1 MRKGS
6 TAVNVPLGVCKEH
19 TRKFPLSWFAAV
31 PFIVMGRLLGLELK
45 EVAAQ
50 IAIAAAVAGYNDLRQ
65 VDCVAVSQCGRE
77 GTLYGTS
84 SSSNNVVSPCAD
96 TLKVNVDAA
105 YKETSNR
112 SGIGSVI

>member
-1 MRKGS
+1 MLVLVLLG
-6 TAVNVPLGVCKEH
+6 TAVNVPLGVWKEH

-31 PFIVMGRLLGLELK
+31 PFIVMGRLLALELK

-84 SSSNNVVSPCAD
+84 SSYP
-96 TLKVNVDAA
+96 TMYFVDFS
-105 YKETSNR
+105 KCN
-112 SGIGSVI
+112 